1 MKDKRLRYA
10 WIGGNIFCYVMFF
23 GFSSFVALNVDGLAD
38 INRLS
43 IWVIA
48 MLFLFFVCVF
58 GTVQIRGW
66 IKQGRI

>member
-1 MKDKRLRYA
+1 
-10 WIGGNIFCYVMFF
+10 MFF
-23 GFSSFVALNVDGLAD
+23 GFSTFVALNVGGLAD

-58 GTVQIRGW
+58 GSVQIWGW
-66 IKQGRI
+66 IKQGKL